1 MSNIVKGG
9 FYLSTK
15 NKNQLFSAI
24 YNENK
29 NSILRLCYMYL
40 KNEELSQDATQET
53 FLKAYRKLSS
63 FKEQSNINTWLT
75 SIAINICKNILRK
88 SKNKPIEV
96 SLLDAEHNLTSPVI
110 SDSDEKLSVSDAVF
124 SLKDEYKEVILLRFY
139 RDLSIKDIAKLLC
152 IPETTVNYRLL
163 KAKSLL
169 KDMLKEDF
177 FNE

>member
-1 MSNIVKGG
+1 M
-9 FYLSTK
+9 STK
-15 NKNQLFSAI
+15 NKKQLFSDI

-40 KNEELSQDATQET
+40 KDEELAQDAAQET
-53 FLKAYRKLSS
+53 FLKAYRKLNS

-75 SIAINICKNILRK
+75 AIAINTCKNIMRK
-88 SKNKPIEV
+88 SKNKETEV
-96 SLLDAEHNLTSPVI
+96 SLFDAEYHISSPI
-110 SDSDEKLSVSDAVF
+110 LDSDKKLSVSNAVF

-139 RDLSIKDIAKLLC
+139 RDLSIKDIAKTLH

-163 KAKSLL
+163 KAKALL

-177 FNE
+177 FL